1 MHRAVLLD
9 EVIAWLAPKPGGV
22 YIDGTLGG
30 GGHTRAIAMAVGP
43 TGRVM
48 AMDHDAGALERASAA
63 LEGCREQCVLVRG
76 SFAGLAEAAVASG
89 LTRVDGV
96 LLDIGISSDQLD
108 DPERGFSFMREGP
121 LDMRMDQTCA
131 ATAAD
136 LLNTLPEQALA
147 DILRR
152 YGEEPRARAVAR
164 RIVGQRASDPF
175 VSTSQLANL
184 VERVYGGRRGR
195 IHPATLTFQALRIA
209 VNGEL
214 EALEKGLESGLRI
227 LAPGGRLAVISFHS
241 LEDRRVKQFFVE
253 HQGRME
259 SLPEGG
265 AKWVGTPPEMK
276 ILTRKPVMATDQECR
291 DNPRARSAKLRVALR
306 KE

>member
-9 EVIAWLAPKPGGV
+9 EVITWLAPKPGGV

-30 GGHTRAIAMAVGP
+30 GGHARAIAMAVGP

-48 AMDHDAGALERASAA
+48 AMDQDAGALERARAA

-76 SFAGLAEAAVASG
+76 SFAGLAEVAVANG

-164 RIVGQRASDPF
+164 RIVEQRASDPF
-175 VSTSQLANL
+175 VLTSQLANL

-241 LEDRRVKQFFVE
+241 LEDRLVKQFFVE
-253 HQGRME
+253 HQGRMV

-265 AKWVGTPPEMK
+265 EKWVGTPPEMK

-306 KE
+306 EE

>member
-1 MHRAVLLD
+1 
-9 EVIAWLAPKPGGV
+9 
-22 YIDGTLGG
+22 
-30 GGHTRAIAMAVGP
+30 
-43 TGRVM
+43 
-48 AMDHDAGALERASAA
+48 
-63 LEGCREQCVLVRG
+63 
-76 SFAGLAEAAVASG
+76 
-89 LTRVDGV
+89 
-96 LLDIGISSDQLD
+96 
-108 DPERGFSFMREGP
+108 MREGP

-164 RIVGQRASDPF
+164 RIVEQRASDPF
-175 VSTSQLANL
+175 VLTSQLANL

-241 LEDRRVKQFFVE
+241 LEDRLVKQFFVE

-265 AKWVGTPPEMK
+265 EKWVGTPPEMK

>member
-30 GGHTRAIAMAVGP
+30 GGHARAIALAVGP

-48 AMDHDAGALERASAA
+48 AMDQDAGALERARAA

-76 SFAGLAEAAVASG
+76 SFAGLAEVAVANG

-164 RIVGQRASDPF
+164 RIVEQRASDPF
-175 VSTSQLANL
+175 VLTSQLANL

-241 LEDRRVKQFFVE
+241 LEDRLVKQFFVE

-265 AKWVGTPPEMK
+265 QKWVGTPPEMK